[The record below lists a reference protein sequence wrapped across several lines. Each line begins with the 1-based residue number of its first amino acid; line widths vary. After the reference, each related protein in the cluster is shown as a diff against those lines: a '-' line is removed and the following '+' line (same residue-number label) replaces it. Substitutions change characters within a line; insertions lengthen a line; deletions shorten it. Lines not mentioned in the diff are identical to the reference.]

1 MKEIVIFLI
10 YVASFFFLLP
20 LKDRRHR
27 KRGFPWMTLSL
38 VILNVLIFMGVIL
51 ILSRYS
57 EKDAVVKL
65 YPFLDVPQLILNG
78 RGLGVLSVLSS
89 GFLHG
94 GIAHLFGNMFALWF
108 FGRKVEDATGSVRFL
123 FLYLLCLFTSSM
135 FDAVTAVFRGP
146 EALSTPG
153 LGASGAIFGI
163 MTAYLFLYSEERIL
177 TFVAFWIIPIP
188 VPFWIPAWVH
198 IVQNLMVN
206 ALIGELVQSGLYE
219 TNVGVFAHLGGG
231 LGGLLCIFLFLHPEV
246 FAQRR

>member
-1 MKEIVIFLI
+1 MKLIVTILIFI
-10 YVASFFFLLP
+10 SSYFFLLP
-20 LKDRRHR
+20 LKDRRYR
-27 KRGFPWMTLSL
+27 RRGFPWMTLSL
-38 VILNVLIFMGVIL
+38 VILNILIFIGVIL
-51 ILSRYS
+51 ILARYA
-57 EKDAVVKL
+57 EKEALIKL

-78 RGLGVLSVLSS
+78 QGLGALSVLSS
-89 GFLHG
+89 GFLYG
-94 GIAHLFGNMFALWF
+94 GLGHLFGNMFALWF
-108 FGRKVEDATGSVRFL
+108 FGRKVEDATGPIRFL

-135 FDAVTAVFRGP
+135 FDALTAVFRGQ

-177 TFVAFWIIPIP
+177 TFIAFWIFPLPIP
-188 VPFWIPAWVH
+188 LWIPAWVH

-206 ALIGELVQSGLYE
+206 ALMGELVQEGLLQ